1 MVDVIKR
8 RTTGV
13 DDANDDANDDSQVEI
28 VMENISP
35 ASFLTGI
42 PDTIAVAAPE
52 ALTLTGA
59 ATGGLAPY
67 SYQWFKNGNAI
78 SGATAATYT
87 KTHTVAVTDSGTYK
101 VVVQDGYGN
110 IISDSTVVTV
120 S

>member
-1 MVDVIKR
+1 MVDVLKR

-13 DDANDDANDDSQVEI
+13 SEDTGELVKIDMA
-28 VMENISP
+28 NISP
-35 ASFLTGI
+35 ASFSTGLS
-42 PDTIAVAAPE
+42 DTTAVTAPAE
-52 ALTLTGA
+52 LTLTVVA
-59 ATGGLAPY
+59 AGGLTPY

-87 KTHTVAVTDSGTYK
+87 KTPTVAGADSGTYK

-110 IISDSTVVTV
+110 IVSDSTVVTV

>member
-13 DDANDDANDDSQVEI
+13 DDANDDGQVEI

-35 ASFLTGI
+35 ASFSTALPATKSVTAGQS
-42 PDTIAVAAPE
+42 
-52 ALTLTGA
+52 LTLTVA
-59 ATGGLAPY
+59 VTGGQTPY
-67 SYQWFKNGNAI
+67 SYQWFKDGNAI
-78 SGATAATYT
+78 SGANAATYT
-87 KTHTVAVTDSGTYK
+87 KASAAAADSGAYK

-110 IISDSTVVTV
+110 IISGASTVTV

>member
-13 DDANDDANDDSQVEI
+13 DDANDDGQVEI

-35 ASFLTGI
+35 ASFSTGLN
-42 PDTIAVAAPE
+42 DTTAVTAPA
-52 ALTLTGA
+52 ALTLTVA
-59 ATGGLAPY
+59 ATGGQAPY
-67 SYQWFKNGNAI
+67 SYQWFKDGNAI

-87 KTHTVAVTDSGTYK
+87 KTTTVAGTDSGTYK

-110 IISDSTVVTV
+110 IISDNTVVTV